1 MNPFDDIRGR
11 NALVTGASSG
21 LGRHFAETLA
31 AYGARVVLAAR
42 REDRLE
48 SVAANIRAGG
58 GDALAVT
65 LDVRDPQRVPR
76 AVEEAAAAFGALS
89 IVVNNSGIAV
99 AKPALEQS
107 EEDWQAVIDTNLN
120 GAWRV
125 AQAAARHM
133 RDHGEGGSLIN
144 IASIVGLRVAGHLPG
159 YAASKAGLIHLTKS
173 MALDMARHSVRVN
186 AIAPGYIETDI
197 NREFFQSSQGQTL
210 IKRIPQRRIG
220 QPEHLDGALLLLAS
234 QASAFMTGSVVTVD
248 GGHLCSSL

>member
-1 MNPFDDIRGR
+1 MNPFADLEGR
-11 NALVTGASSG
+11 VALVTGASGG

-31 AYGARVVLAAR
+31 AHGARVVLAAR
-42 REDRLE
+42 RIERLE
-48 SVAANIRAGG
+48 SVAAGIRERGG
-58 GDALAVT
+58 EALPVA
-65 LDVRDPQRVPR
+65 LDVRDPDRVPR
-76 AVEEAAAAFGALS
+76 AFDEAAAACGD
-89 IVVNNSGIAV
+89 ITVVVNNSGVAV
-99 AKPALEQS
+99 AKPALDQTEA
-107 EEDWQAVIDTNLN
+107 DWQQVVDTNLN

-133 RDHGEGGSLIN
+133 RDHDQGGSIIN

-173 MALDMARHSVRVN
+173 MALDLARYHIRVN

-197 NREFFQSSQGQTL
+197 NRDFFRSPQGQAL

-234 QASAFMTGSVVTVD
+234 EASSFMTGSVLAVD
-248 GGHLCSSL
+248 GGHLSSSL

>member
-1 MNPFDDIRGR
+1 MNPFADIQGR
-11 NALVTGASSG
+11 VALVTGASGG

-31 AYGARVVLAAR
+31 AHGARVVLAAR
-42 REDRLE
+42 RVERLE
-48 SVAANIRAGG
+48 DVAAGIRERGG
-58 GDALAVT
+58 EALPVA

-76 AVEEAAAAFGALS
+76 AIDEAAAGFGP
-89 IVVNNSGIAV
+89 ITVVVNNSGVAV
-99 AKPALEQS
+99 AKPGLEQS
-107 EEDWQAVIDTNLN
+107 EADWQQVIDTNLN

-133 RDHGEGGSLIN
+133 RDHGEGGSIIN

-173 MALDMARHSVRVN
+173 MALDLARYHIRVN

-197 NREFFQSSQGQTL
+197 NRDFFRSPQGQAL

-234 QASAFMTGSVVTVD
+234 QASTFMTGAVLSID
-248 GGHLCSSL
+248 GGHLTSSL